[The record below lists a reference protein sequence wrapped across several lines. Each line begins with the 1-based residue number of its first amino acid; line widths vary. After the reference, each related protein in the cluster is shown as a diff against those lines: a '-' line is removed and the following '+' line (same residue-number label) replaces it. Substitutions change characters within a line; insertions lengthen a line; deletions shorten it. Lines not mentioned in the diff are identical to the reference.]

1 MSAFWS
7 RPGALL
13 GLLAA
18 LGLLLIWAGL
28 PMRRRIG
35 LMDRVAPYVRDTPR
49 PSRLLAIARNDTRI
63 AHLLAPLM
71 AEIGGRLDFILGG
84 SESVRRRLQRAG
96 LPADVDRF
104 RAEQVLWAAAGAVCG
119 ALLGGVVVLTGG
131 SPVRALLF
139 IGVGLGVGVV
149 ARDLALSR
157 VADRREQVMLAEFP
171 TIAELLA
178 LSVAAGEGAVGSLD
192 RVTRLS
198 HGELAGELGRCL
210 ADARAGASLPN
221 ALQGLAD
228 RTGLGSLSRFVDG
241 IVIAVD
247 RGTPLA
253 EVLRAQAQDVREEG
267 RRLIMEA
274 GGKKE
279 IAMMAPVVFLILPVT
294 IVFAAFPGFSF
305 LNFTI

>member
-1 MSAFWS
+1 MSALWS

-13 GLLAA
+13 GLVAA
-18 LGLLLIWAGL
+18 LGFLLIWAGL

-35 LMDRVAPYVRDTPR
+35 LYERVAPYVRDTPR
-49 PSRLLAIARNDTRI
+49 PSRLLIGASTDTRLSR
-63 AHLLAPLM
+63 LLAPFV
-71 AEIGGRLDFILGG
+71 AEAGARVDSVLGG
-84 SESVRRRLQRAG
+84 SDSVRRRLQRAG
-96 LPADVDRF
+96 MAADVEGF
-104 RAEQVLWAAAGAVCG
+104 RAEQVLWGVAGAVV
-119 ALLGGVVVLTGG
+119 GGLVGTLVLVTGG

-139 IGVGLGVGVV
+139 VVVGLGVGVV
-149 ARDLALSR
+149 AKDMHLTRTA
-157 VADRREQVMLAEFP
+157 VRREQVMLAEFP

-178 LSVAAGEGAVGSLD
+178 LSVAAGEGAVGSLE

-198 HGELAGELGRCL
+198 QGELAAELGRCL
-210 ADARAGASLPN
+210 ADARAGANLPT

-228 RTGLGSLSRFVDG
+228 RTGLPSLSRFVDG

-267 RRLIMEA
+267 RRIIMES

-279 IAMMAPVVFLILPVT
+279 IAMMAPVVFLILPITV
-294 IVFAAFPGFSF
+294 VFAAFPGFSF
-305 LNFTI
+305 LNFTL

>member
-1 MSAFWS
+1 MTGLWS
-7 RPGALL
+7 RPGAIL
-13 GLLAA
+13 GLVAA

-35 LMDRVAPYVRDTPR
+35 LMDRVAPYVRDSAR
-49 PSRLLAIARNDTRI
+49 PSRLLLGASSDTRI
-63 AHLLAPLM
+63 ARLLAPFV
-71 AEIGGRLDFILGG
+71 AEVGSRLDAVLGG
-84 SESVRRRLQRAG
+84 GDSVRRRLQRAG
-96 LPADVDRF
+96 VPPDLDRF
-104 RAEQVLWAAAGAVCG
+104 RAEQVLWGVGGAVAGALVG
-119 ALLGGVVVLTGG
+119 TLIWVTGG

-139 IGVGLGVGVV
+139 IGVGVGVGVV
-149 ARDLALSR
+149 GKDMHLTRTAE
-157 VADRREQVMLAEFP
+157 RREQVMLAEFP

-198 HGELAGELGRCL
+198 QGELASELGRCL
-210 ADARAGASLPN
+210 ADARAGASLPT

-228 RTGLGSLSRFVDG
+228 RTGLPSLSRFVDG

-267 RRLIMEA
+267 RRIIIEA

-279 IAMMAPVVFLILPVT
+279 IAMMAPVVFLILPITV
-294 IVFAAFPGFSF
+294 VFAAFPGFSF
-305 LNFTI
+305 LNFSL